1 MDAGANVNARD
12 TEMWTPLH
20 AAATCGHLGLCRY
33 LCEQSV
39 GFFCRFFTEQH
50 VDTPVML
57 RVECIV
63 LYCIPVIWMS
73 LYFSSS
79 VG

>member
-1 MDAGANVNARD
+1 MCFQQSCIDNALDVVCLLVEAGANVNARD

-39 GFFCRFFTEQH
+39 DSFVVFFAEEH
-50 VDTPVML
+50 V
-57 RVECIV
+57 
-63 LYCIPVIWMS
+63 
-73 LYFSSS
+73 
-79 VG
+79 

>member
-1 MDAGANVNARD
+1 VLVDAGANVNARD

-39 GFFCRFFTEQH
+39 TFLMLLQLFVYYHWRVQFERFEH
-50 VDTPVML
+50 
-57 RVECIV
+57 
-63 LYCIPVIWMS
+63 
-73 LYFSSS
+73 
-79 VG
+79 

>member
-1 MDAGANVNARD
+1 VLVDAGANVNARD

-39 GFFCRFFTEQH
+39 TFLMLLQLFVYYHCRVQFERFEH
-50 VDTPVML
+50 
-57 RVECIV
+57 
-63 LYCIPVIWMS
+63 
-73 LYFSSS
+73 
-79 VG
+79 